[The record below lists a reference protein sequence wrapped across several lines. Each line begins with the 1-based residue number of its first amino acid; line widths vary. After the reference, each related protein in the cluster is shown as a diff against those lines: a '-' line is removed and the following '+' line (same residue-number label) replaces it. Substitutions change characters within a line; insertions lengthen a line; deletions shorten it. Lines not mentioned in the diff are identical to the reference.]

1 MIMNDD
7 LNRADSAEPTTERMN
22 TDANMWAMFC
32 HLGGLIGLAIPPLN
46 IIVPLILWLKYRD
59 QFTCVNDQGMEAL
72 NFQISITIYTIVS
85 AVLILVVI
93 GLLMLMCLGLFVLIV
108 CIIATIQSSR
118 GVSFRYPL
126 TIRLIR

>member
-1 MIMNDD
+1 VTDD
-7 LNRADSAEPTTERMN
+7 VNRTDSSEPTTERMN

-46 IIVPLILWLKYRD
+46 IIVPLIIWMKYRD
-59 QFTCVNDQGMEAL
+59 QFAFVNDQGMEAL
-72 NFQISITIYTIVS
+72 NFQISITIYSIVS
-85 AVLILVVI
+85 SILILVVI
-93 GLLMLMCLGLFVLIV
+93 GLFMLMCLGLFVLIV

-126 TIRLIR
+126 TLRLIR